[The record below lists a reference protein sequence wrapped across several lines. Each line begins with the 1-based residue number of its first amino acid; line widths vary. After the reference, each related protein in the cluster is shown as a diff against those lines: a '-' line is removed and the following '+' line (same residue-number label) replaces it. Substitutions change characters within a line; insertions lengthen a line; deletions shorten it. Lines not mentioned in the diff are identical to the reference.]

1 MLPLRLPRALPV
13 VVVALS
19 VILVFHSSLANEEL
33 HLGGID
39 EAITP
44 HDASIKEGSSSGSHD
59 PVGDASAHDDALA
72 AWTRSRLEQLQQQQH
87 DNSENSDFSAH
98 VLSLLNSDSE
108 SFTSPED
115 MRNLFYADAAR
126 AEVITPQPSFPPRIR
141 SPLPTG

>member
-1 MLPLRLPRALPV
+1 MLPLRLPRAPPV

-19 VILVFHSSLANEEL
+19 VILLFHSSLANEEL
-33 HLGGID
+33 HLGGIN

-44 HDASIKEGSSSGSHD
+44 RDGIIKEGSGRGSHA

-72 AWTRSRLEQLQQQQH
+72 AWTLSRLEQLQQQQH
-87 DNSENSDFSAH
+87 DNSEKSDFSAH
-98 VLSLLNSDSE
+98 VLALLNSDSE

-126 AEVITPQPSFPPRIR
+126 AEVISPQQSFLRRIR
-141 SPLPTG
+141 STLPAG

>member
-1 MLPLRLPRALPV
+1 MLPLRLPRAPPV

-19 VILVFHSSLANEEL
+19 VILLFHSSLANEEL

-44 HDASIKEGSSSGSHD
+44 HDASIKEGSGSGSNA
-59 PVGDASAHDDALA
+59 PVGDASSHDDALA
-72 AWTRSRLEQLQQQQH
+72 AWARSRIEQLQQH

-98 VLSLLNSDSE
+98 VLSLLNSDAE

-115 MRNLFYADAAR
+115 IRDLFYADAAR
-126 AEVITPQPSFPPRIR
+126 AEVTTPQPSFPPRIR
-141 SPLPTG
+141 STLPTG